1 MQENLIS
8 IIVPVYNVSKYLRH
22 CVDSL
27 LRQTYE
33 NIEILLVDDGS
44 TDDSG
49 ELCDQFMESDNRIRV
64 IHQKNQGVSVARNEG
79 LRQARGSW
87 VMFVDSDD
95 WVEPEI
101 CETLLDRAL
110 KSNCDICGCDLL
122 KEVEGERPQIQAVYK
137 HDVLIQKPEMES
149 LVATLLHKNI
159 EGTHYNRSV
168 MNGHSC
174 IQALLGPY
182 CKLYRK
188 DIVDGIEFPQHI
200 QYAEDT
206 LFVLRVMIGA
216 SSVAWVNQALYHYRF
231 WPMSLV
237 NKYDKRRAE
246 DCVSLD
252 RATLEYIKG
261 AYGEKEEL
269 LNAFA
274 YGCFLRATRLFHYYA
289 RKTKKREFAS
299 ICKLLKATLKS
310 SVYFKALRN
319 PALKFDGLKRRFQL
333 FLLRNGFVGV
343 MYIFVR
349 FL

>member
-1 MQENLIS
+1 M
-8 IIVPVYNVSKYLRH
+8 YNVSRYLKH
-22 CVDSL
+22 CIDSL
-27 LRQTYE
+27 LKQTYE
-33 NIEILLVDDGS
+33 NIEILLIDDGS

-49 ELCDQFMESDNRIRV
+49 KICDEFAETDSRIRV
-64 IHQKNQGVSVARNEG
+64 IHQRNQGVSVARNEG
-79 LRQARGSW
+79 LRQANGSW
-87 VMFVDSDD
+87 IMFVDSDD

-206 LFVLRVMIGA
+206 LFVLRVLIGA
-216 SSVAWVNQALYHYRF
+216 SSVAWMNRALYHYRF

-237 NKYDKRRAE
+237 NKYDERRAK
-246 DCVSLD
+246 DCISLD
-252 RATLEYIKG
+252 GVTLEYITA
-261 AYGEKEEL
+261 AYGGNEALIK
-269 LNAFA
+269 AFA
-274 YGCFLRATRLFHYYA
+274 YGCFLRLTRLFHYYA
-289 RKTKKREFAS
+289 RKTKKREFFSVCA
-299 ICKLLKATLKS
+299 LLRSTLKS
-310 SVYFKALRN
+310 PVYSAALHN
-319 PALKFDGLKRRFQL
+319 PALRFRGIKRKFQL